1 MENENKTE
9 KRRDILFLVLLLIF
23 IILIG
28 LFNYIIDPYYIFR
41 DSTIKG
47 INNVKTH
54 KYSNKRTIVYSDIK
68 INSKNKDTAFTG
80 NCLLSHYGSGLDNV
94 AFFTVPIVRIKEI
107 SNIIKNI
114 NDIAPNIKTI
124 YWGLFYDDFWNN
136 DNEEITDEL
145 LTSNTNVI
153 KLDDLINLFFSY
165 NTTKYSIETLL
176 DSIKNK
182 GQDIIYVYP
191 YREIAKKTY
200 DKEFSLNSLNTIK
213 EIKNFAD
220 KNNINLIIY
229 YSPIHISKKI
239 HIYSK
244 GLWESNQELK
254 RKLAEIT
261 PFYDY
266 SFQNEYNMSP
276 IDENNMN
283 FIDNIH
289 PSNTFNNLIVFDLLS
304 ENKKIGTYITKKNIE
319 NYLKQDTEILKTY
332 IKKNPTIS
340 DKIKNVK
347 KEDANIS
354 IRRKNVI

>member
-1 MENENKTE
+1 MENENTTE
-9 KRRDILFLVLLLIF
+9 KRRDILFILLLIIF

-54 KYSNKRTIVYSDIK
+54 KYSNKRTIIYSDIK

-94 AFFTVPIVRIKEI
+94 AFFTVPIVRINEI

-114 NDIAPNIKTI
+114 KEIAPNIKTI
-124 YWGLFYDDFWNN
+124 YWGLFYDDFWND
-136 DNEEITDEL
+136 DNEEITDEIH
-145 LTSNTNVI
+145 TSNTNLI
-153 KLDDLINLFFSY
+153 KLDDIINLFFSY
-165 NTTKYSIETLL
+165 NTTKYSIETLR

-200 DKEFSLNSLNTIK
+200 NKKFSFDSLNNIK
-213 EIKNFAD
+213 EIKEFAD
-220 KNNINLIIY
+220 KNNIKLIVY

-244 GLWESNQELK
+244 GLWDSNQELK
-254 RKLAEIT
+254 RKLVEIT

-266 SFQNEYNMSP
+266 SFQNEYNIAP

-289 PSNTFNNLIVFDLLS
+289 PSNKFNNLIVFDLLS
-304 ENKKIGTYITKKNIE
+304 QNKKIGTYITKENIE
-319 NYLKQDTEILKTY
+319 NYLKKDTENLETY
-332 IKKNPTIS
+332 IEKNPQIS
-340 DKIKNVK
+340 EKIKNVR
-347 KEDANIS
+347 KEDADIS
-354 IRRKNVI
+354 VRRKNAF

>member
-1 MENENKTE
+1 MVDESNIE
-9 KRRDILFLVLLLIF
+9 KRRDILFIVLLFIF

-68 INSKNKDTAFTG
+68 INSKNKDTAYTG

>member
-54 KYSNKRTIVYSDIK
+54 KYSNKRTIIYSDIK
-68 INSKNKDTAFTG
+68 INSNNKDTAFTG

-94 AFFTVPIVRIKEI
+94 AFFTIPVAKVEEI
-107 SNIIKNI
+107 SNIIQNI
-114 NDIAPNIKTI
+114 NKIAPDIKTI
-124 YWGLFYDDFWNN
+124 YWGLFYDDFWNDKN
-136 DNEEITDEL
+136 DEVNDSLPILETKKI
-145 LTSNTNVI
+145 N
-153 KLDDLINLFFSY
+153 LDDIINLFFSY
-165 NTTKYSIETLL
+165 NTTKYSIETLR

-200 DKEFSLNSLNTIK
+200 NKKFSFASLNNIRKIK
-213 EIKNFAD
+213 KFAQE
-220 KNNINLIIY
+220 NHINLIIY
-229 YSPIHISKKI
+229 YSPIHISKKV

-244 GLWESNQELK
+244 GLWESHQELK
-254 RKLAEIT
+254 RRLAEIT

-266 SFQNEYNMSP
+266 SLQNEYNMSP
-276 IDENNMN
+276 LDENNMN

-289 PSNTFNNLIVFDLLS
+289 PSNTYNNLIVFDLLS
-304 ENKKIGTYITKKNIE
+304 DNKKIGTYITKDNIE
-319 NYLKQDTEILKTY
+319 NYLQKDTENLKKY
-332 IKKNPTIS
+332 IENNLQIS
-340 DKIKNVK
+340 EKIKNVR
-347 KEDANIS
+347 KEDADIS
-354 IRRKNVI
+354 VRRKNAF

>member
-1 MENENKTE
+1 MVDESNIE
-9 KRRDILFLVLLLIF
+9 KRRDILFIVLLFIF